1 MTFSVDDLEKLPKTS
16 VEKTP
21 VEFRIH
27 RAIVDHVRG
36 NIRRGNEITRTTAPF
51 TGLFITHI
59 YAGRSKEEGF
69 FLKMLGVVSGVPDL
83 LAIWPDKVRGYDF
96 GFIEVKTPI
105 GQLSPPQR
113 KFQGFC
119 SHLGINW
126 GIARSVDDAHK
137 LFIKWGL
144 QPVHNNIREADIRS
158 DTQKKKDIFEMY
170 KPNP

>member
-1 MTFSVDDLEKLPKTS
+1 MTFSVDDLEDPIKPH

-36 NIRRGNEITRTTAPF
+36 NIRRGNEIIRSTPPF
-51 TGLFITHI
+51 HGLFITHI

-83 LAIWPDKVRGYDF
+83 LAIWPDKAKGYDI

-105 GQLSPPQR
+105 GQLSAPQR
-113 KFQGFC
+113 KFHGFC
-119 SHLGINW
+119 LHLGIKW

-144 QPVHNNIREADIRS
+144 PPVHNAIKEPDTRS
-158 DTQKKKDIFEMY
+158 DTQKKKDAFDMY
-170 KPNP
+170 KPF